1 MRAALILLAAMLSGC
16 HAARG
21 PLSREPVQP
30 APVPAL
36 PAAPTLDELDT
47 DAGAHRMAD
56 LLLACDA
63 VHAQAQALR
72 QSVLSLDAEA
82 DALLAALNV
91 ERRALDVD
99 QQQARLDIWSWRTT
113 ALGTGLLAVACTVR
127 G

>member
-1 MRAALILLAAMLSGC
+1 MRAALLLLTALLAGC
-16 HAARG
+16 HAARA

-47 DAGAHRMAD
+47 DSGAHQMAD
-56 LLLACDA
+56 LLLACEA
-63 VHAQAQALR
+63 VHTQAQALR
-72 QSVLSLDAEA
+72 QSVLSLDSEA

-91 ERRALDVD
+91 ERRALDLD

-127 G
+127 D